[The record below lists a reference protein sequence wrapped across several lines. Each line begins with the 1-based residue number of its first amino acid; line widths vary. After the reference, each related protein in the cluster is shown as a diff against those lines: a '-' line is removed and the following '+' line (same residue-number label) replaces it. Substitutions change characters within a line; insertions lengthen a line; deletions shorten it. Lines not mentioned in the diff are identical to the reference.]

1 VGREPK
7 LNLRS
12 VPLAANANADA
23 DADAWSAYNMQRAC
37 VRARACRAFTCGER
51 CVPCDLFAFAFA
63 WLQDIGALEAVRAE
77 IEGAVLEPIRRPERF
92 EALGLAAPAGV
103 LLYAVPCNAT
113 PMPCNAMPC
122 RAVPCLA
129 RAFISFKL
137 SRFRCMPCHAM
148 PCHAMQCHAMPSK
161 RALVGVQHA
170 ARDLSTAPAVRCT
183 DRLPVPTI

>member
-1 VGREPK
+1 MAVKHVQPSAKREGFATIPDVSWDVSRNLTCAVSRWRPMPMPMPMLGRPITC
-7 LNLRS
+7 
-12 VPLAANANADA
+12 
-23 DADAWSAYNMQRAC
+23 SARAC
-37 VRARACRAFTCGER
+37 ARACRAFTCGDR

-122 RAVPCLA
+122 RAVPCE
-129 RAFISFKL
+129 
-137 SRFRCMPCHAM
+137 
-148 PCHAMQCHAMPSK
+148 
-161 RALVGVQHA
+161 GVHF
-170 ARDLSTAPAVRCT
+170 L
-183 DRLPVPTI
+183 

>member
-122 RAVPCLA
+122 RAVPCE
-129 RAFISFKL
+129 
-137 SRFRCMPCHAM
+137 
-148 PCHAMQCHAMPSK
+148 
-161 RALVGVQHA
+161 
-170 ARDLSTAPAVRCT
+170 AVHF
-183 DRLPVPTI
+183 L